1 MNKNIGELIKQ
12 KRTENKMTLKD
23 VSEATNLSIGYL
35 SQLERGL
42 TSIAHDT
49 LKKVA
54 KALDVEMNYF
64 MDQPKTKE
72 KSVLRSYEREIL
84 RIEGNSIIE
93 YSLTNMADRADMLPK
108 FVEILPQKEME
119 ESLTYPHEGEEI
131 VFVLEGILTLQ
142 IEDETYDLY
151 PGDCAHYVSN
161 RPHNWSNQTNKTV
174 KFITINTPNL
184 FKETGEGK

>member
-23 VSEATNLSIGYL
+23 ISEATDLSIGYL

-54 KALDVEMNYF
+54 KALDVSMSYF
-64 MDQPKTKE
+64 MDQPKCKA
-72 KSVLRSYEREIL
+72 KPVVRSYEKEVL

-93 YSLTNMADRADMLPK
+93 YAMTNMADQAEMLPK
-108 FVEILPQKEME
+108 LVEILPQKEVE
-119 ESLTYPHEGEEI
+119 ETESYPHAGEEF
-131 VFVLEGILTLQ
+131 VYVLEGILTLC
-142 IEDETYDLY
+142 IDKDVMDLY
-151 PGDCAHYVSN
+151 PGDCAHYKSTIS
-161 RPHNWSNQTNKTV
+161 HNWSNQTNKVV
-174 KFITINTPNL
+174 KFITINTPNFL
-184 FKETGEGK
+184 NNEEK